1 MQRRKRLDVATVIRG
16 GARWSAE
23 DAQQILD
30 EWARSGETL
39 YGFAQRHGIVP
50 QRMSW
55 WRKRLGCK
63 REGRVADSAII
74 AAVASPFLPVMVRAA
89 EEDRVLATVEIAGGL
104 RVDLRSL
111 DRASAAWVAQLVKVL
126 GAAS

>member
-1 MQRRKRLDVATVIRG
+1 MQRRKRHDVATVIRG

-23 DAQQILD
+23 DAQRILD

-55 WRKRLGCK
+55 WRKRLGGE
-63 REGRVADSAII
+63 RERRVADGATI
-74 AAVASPFLPVMVRAA
+74 AVAAPFLPVMVRAA
-89 EEDRVLATVEIAGGL
+89 EEERVLATVEIAGGL
-104 RVDLRSL
+104 RVDLRAL
-111 DRASAAWVAQLVKVL
+111 DRASAAWIAQLVKVL
-126 GAAS
+126 RDAS